1 MRIGKLEKLAK
12 LIDNVKDIKYANDI
26 DWSKEPYNQVL
37 KKEQYDKPF
46 EWFDQDLASKIM
58 AAHSLQT
65 DLYWIKRKEKE
76 CKCLKWVRIKVT
88 FKWMMS
94 CLLYLVLI
102 ILGIITAGFF
112 WPKNFRKGILFVGIK
127 TAYTKLEATAKKEV
141 KEKELQIIKRK
152 KDGVSSGTSK
162 NKCTRCKDDDHE
174 WFDCPNHNKNS
185 KFYKAREAADQD
197 RECHNMS
204 DSSTADKE
212 LRFESDSE

>member
-1 MRIGKLEKLAK
+1 MLLNVVIAIVDEAWTSAADHATKSFWNFRLDFLSEARFFLIVKKKMRIGKLEKLAK

-76 CKCLKWVRIKVT
+76 CKCFKWVRIKVT

-141 KEKELQIIKRK
+141 LEATAKKEVLEL
-152 KDGVSSGTSK
+152 
-162 NKCTRCKDDDHE
+162 E
-174 WFDCPNHNKNS
+174 
-185 KFYKAREAADQD
+185 
-197 RECHNMS
+197 
-204 DSSTADKE
+204 STAVASAKD
-212 LRFESDSE
+212 